1 MPFYALDLPFK
12 SNSRAKCAE
21 PGLCVAEENKMLPQ
35 DVHQSNDLRFGFVF
49 AACPL
54 LRKRLAP
61 KHKLIG
67 MNKKLG
73 KSGELLTF
81 LLVEGVHSHKNPLNG
96 STLSFHFYVCF
107 AA

>member
-1 MPFYALDLPFK
+1 MHWTHHLKAAQELSVQNLGYVLQ
-12 SNSRAKCAE
+12 RRTKCY
-21 PGLCVAEENKMLPQ
+21 PMMYINLMT
-35 DVHQSNDLRFGFVF
+35 LRFGFVF

-96 STLSFHFYVCF
+96 STLSFHF
-107 AA
+107 